1 MTMRVSHVESFASA
15 RKSAMWRY
23 AVRYASCRT
32 SSASAASL
40 RMARATRKSLLLLR
54 RIRNSKAPSSSR
66 PMRRASSASWIEAS
80 DRRGDE
86 DVEATLGL
94 PLFERSNRGLEP
106 TPYGEI
112 FARHAKIVLAQ
123 LRHAAEELESLRVGY
138 SGKVTVGTL
147 LAASASI
154 LPDAIARLKIERPGV
169 AISVV
174 VGTYDILVP
183 SLLVG
188 DLDMVLGRLP
198 EEGRSSALLYEE
210 FYAEPICLVTRPG
223 HPLQR
228 KRRLG
233 LRDLVNEAWLLPLP
247 ETTLRRQI
255 ERAFLEA
262 HAPLPRNVIESVSIL
277 TNRVLLRKSD
287 SIGIMPYHV
296 ALDDVEHKLL
306 SILPVKLK
314 SMETP
319 VGAILRAPGNL
330 PPAATALLE
339 CLRLAARD
347 VPSPR
352 ARP

>member
-1 MTMRVSHVESFASA
+1 MTSVRLERWIARKFRLRHVELIAALYECGSILKAS
-15 RKSAMWRY
+15 
-23 AVRYASCRT
+23 
-32 SSASAASL
+32 
-40 RMARATRKSLLLLR
+40 R
-54 RIRNSKAPSSSR
+54 RLNLTQPTLTKALQ
-66 PMRRASSASWIEAS
+66 
-80 DRRGDE
+80 
-86 DVEATLGL
+86 DVEATLDL
-94 PLFERSNRGLEP
+94 PLFERTNRGLEP

-123 LRHAAEELESLRVGY
+123 LRHAAEELENLRVGY

-154 LPDAIARLKIERPGV
+154 LPDAIARLKMERPAV

-174 VGTYDILVP
+174 VGTHDILVP

-210 FYAEPICLVTRPG
+210 FYAEPVCLVTRPG
-223 HPLQR
+223 HPLLR

-247 ETTLRRQI
+247 ETTLRRQV

-262 HAPLPRNVIESVSIL
+262 HAALPRNVIESVSIL

-287 SIGIMPYHV
+287 CIGVMPYHV
-296 ALDDVEHKLL
+296 ALDDVEHGLL

-330 PPAATALLE
+330 PPAASALLA
-339 CLRLAARD
+339 CLRLAAKD

-352 ARP
+352 KAP

>member
-1 MTMRVSHVESFASA
+1 MTSARLERWITRKFRLRHVELIAELYDCGSILKAA
-15 RKSAMWRY
+15 RRL
-23 AVRYASCRT
+23 
-32 SSASAASL
+32 SL
-40 RMARATRKSLLLLR
+40 TQPTVTKALR
-54 RIRNSKAPSSSR
+54 
-66 PMRRASSASWIEAS
+66 
-80 DRRGDE
+80 
-86 DVEATLGL
+86 DVESTLGVK
-94 PLFERSNRGLEP
+94 LFERSNRGLEP
-106 TPYGEI
+106 TAYAEI

-154 LPDAIARLKIERPGV
+154 LPDAIVLLKKERPAV

-174 VGTYDILVP
+174 VGTYDILMP
-183 SLLVG
+183 ALLAA

-198 EEGRSSALLYEE
+198 EEGRSRALLYEE
-210 FYAEPICLVTRPG
+210 FYAEPVCLVTRPG
-223 HPLQR
+223 HPLLR

-233 LRDLVNEAWLLPLP
+233 LRELANEAWLLPLP
-247 ETTLRRQI
+247 ETALRRQV

-287 SIGIMPYHV
+287 CIGVMPYHV

-319 VGAILRAPGNL
+319 VGAMLRAPGKL
-330 PPAATALLE
+330 PPAAAALLD
-339 CLRLAARD
+339 CLRLAGREA
-347 VPSPR
+347 PT
-352 ARP
+352 